1 MSHDQHGVTIP
12 EAIRLL
18 GISENAVRKRIRRKS
33 LNTYR
38 AGGRVYVLGDDQATD
53 QATDQPTRPG
63 RDQAG
68 DQVTDQRELIDQL
81 KSENAFLR
89 TEVEAWRTQAE
100 QQRILLAGLEA
111 RMIEAPYNA
120 PHSPQAQVEELSAT
134 ETHESAEQDARHVYV
149 EPGPQRRPWWR
160 FWR

>member
-1 MSHDQHGVTIP
+1 MTHDQHGVTIP
-12 EAIRLL
+12 EAVRLL
-18 GISENAVRKRIRRKS
+18 GISENAVRKRIRRRT

-38 AGGRVYVLGDDQATD
+38 AGGRVYVLVGDQASG
-53 QATDQPTRPG
+53 QADDPANRPSH
-63 RDQAG
+63 DQAG

-100 QQRILLAGLEA
+100 QQRILLTGLEA

-120 PHSPQAQVEELSAT
+120 PHSPQA
-134 ETHESAEQDARHVYV
+134 HESAEQDPGHVYV
-149 EPGPQRRPWWR
+149 ESGPQRRPWWR